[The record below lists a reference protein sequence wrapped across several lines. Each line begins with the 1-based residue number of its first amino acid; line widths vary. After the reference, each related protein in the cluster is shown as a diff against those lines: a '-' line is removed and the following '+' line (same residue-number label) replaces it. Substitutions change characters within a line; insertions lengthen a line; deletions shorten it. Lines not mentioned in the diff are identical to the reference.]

1 MLTDEYAN
9 KAKHYFAGERRE
21 MLPFIPAS
29 AVKILEIGCGEA
41 NFARVLKAQRSAIVT
56 GVEPQ
61 SSAAAVAATVLD
73 RVIALDVE
81 GGINALADEQF
92 DCIVFN
98 DVLEHLV
105 DPWVTLASVKPL
117 LASRGVV
124 VASIPNMRYMPVFKE
139 LVLQGGWRYRQDGVM
154 DKTHLRFFTKS
165 SMVSLFNDSGYV
177 VDTIAGINGIE
188 FPWKFGLLNKL
199 LNDRLADTRYQQYA
213 CVARLAQ

>member
-1 MLTDEYAN
+1 MLKDEYAN

-21 MLPFIPAS
+21 MLPFIPA
-29 AVKILEIGCGEA
+29 AAQKILEIGCGEA
-41 NFARVLKAQRSAIVT
+41 NFARVLKAQRPMHVT

-61 SSAAAVAATVLD
+61 RSAAAVAATVLD
-73 RVIALDVE
+73 RVLALDVE
-81 GGINALADEQF
+81 AGIDALTGQQF

-105 DPWVTLASVKPL
+105 DPWITLESVKPL
-117 LASRGVV
+117 VAKGGVV

-139 LVLQGGWRYRQDGVM
+139 LVLQGIWRYRQDGVM
-154 DKTHLRFFTKS
+154 DKTHLRFFTQS
-165 SMVSLFNDSGYV
+165 SIVALFNDSGYAV
-177 VDTIAGINGIE
+177 NTIAGINGIE

-199 LNDRLADTRYQQYA
+199 LSDRFADTQFQQYA